1 MYMSQ
6 SSETRTFR
14 YPVSIYLNTRRI
26 AAERSLNG
34 VFVPTD
40 NSQFP
45 GNMTV
50 VARVTY
56 DGQPLANSEI
66 GVFNG
71 DECRSAEFTNDNGI
85 VFLTIPGN
93 GGEEL
98 SFIIPYDGVML
109 KSTATISYEDD
120 GIIGS
125 PNTPYAIDFNEDSI
139 VTSIAGLSDSSS
151 NENWY
156 NVNGI
161 RINAPQKGVNIF
173 RKGSEIRKV
182 VVK

>member
-1 MYMSQ
+1 MRLNPASFI
-6 SSETRTFR
+6 SLTFR
-14 YPVSIYLNTRRI
+14 
-26 AAERSLNG
+26 
-34 VFVPTD
+34 
-40 NSQFP
+40 
-45 GNMTV
+45 
-50 VARVTY
+50 
-56 DGQPLANSEI
+56 
-66 GVFNG
+66 
-71 DECRSAEFTNDNGI
+71 
-85 VFLTIPGN
+85 
-93 GGEEL
+93 
-98 SFIIPYDGVML
+98 
-109 KSTATISYEDD
+109 
-120 GIIGS
+120 IIGS

>member
-1 MYMSQ
+1 
-6 SSETRTFR
+6 
-14 YPVSIYLNTRRI
+14 
-26 AAERSLNG
+26 
-34 VFVPTD
+34 
-40 NSQFP
+40 
-45 GNMTV
+45 
-50 VARVTY
+50 
-56 DGQPLANSEI
+56 
-66 GVFNG
+66 
-71 DECRSAEFTNDNGI
+71 
-85 VFLTIPGN
+85 
-93 GGEEL
+93 
-98 SFIIPYDGVML
+98 ML

-161 RINAPQKGVNIF
+161 RINAPHKGVNIF